1 MKVRLGFVSNS
12 SASSFCIYGAAFE
25 NDEVKKML
33 GIKDDESVEDD
44 DGDYG
49 IVEKLEKKTGLT
61 CGGWGAD
68 YDTFYIGRSYDTL
81 KDDETGKQ
89 FKESV
94 EKKLKELFGKKVKC
108 EHMEEA
114 WNG

>member
-1 MKVRLGFVSNS
+1 MKIRLGFVSNS
-12 SASSFCIYGAAFE
+12 SASSFCIYGVLLDS
-25 NDEVKKML
+25 DEVRKLLEM
-33 GIKDDESVEDD
+33 GEDD
-44 DGDYG
+44 DFDDP
-49 IVEKLEKKTGLT
+49 VEQLEKKTGLN
-61 CGGWGAD
+61 CGTYDD
-68 YDTFYIGRSYDTL
+68 YDNFYVGRSYDTL

-94 EKKLKELFGKKVKC
+94 EKKLKELLGKDVKC